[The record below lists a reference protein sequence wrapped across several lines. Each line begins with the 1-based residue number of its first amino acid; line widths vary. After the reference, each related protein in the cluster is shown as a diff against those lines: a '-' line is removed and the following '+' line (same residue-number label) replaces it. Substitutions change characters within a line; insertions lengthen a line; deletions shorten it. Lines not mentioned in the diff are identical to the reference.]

1 MEPKVKH
8 VMFAEAPFAL
18 KRLSSIT
25 KPAAKKDMPKTKSMF
40 ERMEPAMDQGGNAH
54 QKAMKLNTKPFVGSA
69 QVRVFCRGNIKGDEQ
84 YPSAPDII

>member
-40 ERMEPAMDQGGNAH
+40 ERMEPAWTRE
-54 QKAMKLNTKPFVGSA
+54 AMPIKRNEAQYHPHLALQSGPYKPFVECTSQG
-69 QVRVFCRGNIKGDEQ
+69 IL
-84 YPSAPDII
+84 